1 MQFSATADVTGE
13 VTISRADGKNF
24 QIAVTGRFALLPP
37 RTLRTTAAGA
47 TKGVEALNAV
57 TVTAFANVAK
67 TTDELVETINSTTAL
82 QDKVRASN
90 DNGKLRVE
98 NLSTQQLNVTGASGG
113 NITGLINAK
122 STVDGNQSRADFAEQ
137 FNELRDQLDKL
148 SDDASFNGVNLLR
161 GDNLKI
167 TFNETGTSAIEIQSK
182 DGDAINSTN
191 LDVETTLTAKDLD
204 SGDTIDDYI
213 EQIKNALNSVR
224 SQASAFGSNL
234 SIVQNREDFT
244 KSMINTLETGA
255 GNLTLADMNEEA
267 ANMMALQTRQSLAQS
282 TLSMANQADQG
293 VLQMLR

>member
-1 MQFSATADVTGE
+1 MLAAPHGRRPDINTVAGGCCAAAPITASTAEENGGNLAQQLNDGFADKGMLQYSATPMAPQGHTFRAPMARTSPRRHGPVASAAATG
-13 VTISRADGKNF
+13 TSTNGK
-24 QIAVTGRFALLPP
+24 
-37 RTLRTTAAGA
+37 
-47 TKGVEALNAV
+47 EALND
-57 TVTAFANVAK
+57 VTATDFANVAK
-67 TTDELVETINSTTAL
+67 TTDELVETINATTAL

-191 LDVETTLTAKDLD
+191 LDVETTLTPRISIAAK
-204 SGDTIDDYI
+204 
-213 EQIKNALNSVR
+213 R
-224 SQASAFGSNL
+224 STPISKTS
-234 SIVQNREDFT
+234 R
-244 KSMINTLETGA
+244 
-255 GNLTLADMNEEA
+255 
-267 ANMMALQTRQSLAQS
+267 TR
-282 TLSMANQADQG
+282 
-293 VLQMLR
+293 